1 MDGIKKQDHPVLRVS
16 STLNGRTATMIA
28 ENIQRIMKSMP
39 APVTV
44 LAAAKTRSVQMVQEA
59 YQAGI
64 RHVGHNYV
72 QEAAAMIPAVP
83 EAICWHMIGHLQRN
97 KSRQALGLFD
107 MIDSIDSQRLADE
120 LEKQAA
126 SLGRNVP
133 VMIEVNIGEEEA
145 KSGVQPDRAF
155 QLAQYIRGLSRLK
168 LVGIMTMGP
177 LSGDPE
183 NSRAYFKRTARIYEE
198 IKRIQPDMEY
208 LSMGMSHDYRVAV
221 EEGATLVRLG
231 TAIFGERPTKN

>member
-1 MDGIKKQDHPVLRVS
+1 
-16 STLNGRTATMIA
+16 MIA

-39 APVTV
+39 PSVTV

-72 QEAAAMIPAVP
+72 QEAAAMIPVVP
-83 EAICWHMIGHLQRN
+83 EKLCWHMIGHLQRN

>member
-16 STLNGRTATMIA
+16 STLNGRAATMIA

-39 APVTV
+39 PSVTV

-72 QEAAAMIPAVP
+72 QEAAAMIPVVP
-83 EAICWHMIGHLQRN
+83 EKLCWHMIGHLQRN

>member
-1 MDGIKKQDHPVLRVS
+1 
-16 STLNGRTATMIA
+16 
-28 ENIQRIMKSMP
+28 MP
-39 APVTV
+39 PSVTV

-72 QEAAAMIPAVP
+72 QEAAAMIPVVP
-83 EAICWHMIGHLQRN
+83 EKLCWHMIGHLQRN

>member
-1 MDGIKKQDHPVLRVS
+1 
-16 STLNGRTATMIA
+16 MIA

-39 APVTV
+39 ASVTV

-72 QEAAAMIPAVP
+72 QEAAAMIPVVP
-83 EAICWHMIGHLQRN
+83 EKLCWHMIGHLQRN

>member
-1 MDGIKKQDHPVLRVS
+1 
-16 STLNGRTATMIA
+16 
-28 ENIQRIMKSMP
+28 MP
-39 APVTV
+39 ASVTV

-72 QEAAAMIPAVP
+72 QEAAAMIPVVP
-83 EAICWHMIGHLQRN
+83 EKLCWHMIGHLQRN